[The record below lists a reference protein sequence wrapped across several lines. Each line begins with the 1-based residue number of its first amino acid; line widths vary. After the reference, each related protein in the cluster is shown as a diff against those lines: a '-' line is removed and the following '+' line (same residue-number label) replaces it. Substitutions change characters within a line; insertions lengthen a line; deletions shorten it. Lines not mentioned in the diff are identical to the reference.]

1 MFFVSVMITDISQPV
16 KPAVASVN
24 AGEQQIRKTFDE
36 IEAEFGVMVIKI
48 QETLKKN
55 NVNVSNLIIKLQ
67 GSSAV
72 RDREVP
78 LFDSDIFKRITSI
91 DKLFQ
96 TLSGYWHLFD
106 YDVLLY
112 LVKTAECKEA
122 KKAYDDFFTSFD
134 SSVIHDHFNNLI
146 HSCLEFNKG
155 SNIPG
160 TCRLWVKI
168 TLEECTAETKEEI
181 KVILAQSYRLE
192 KYALICKGIKQGC
205 IEIIY
210 QISPSVKSYMLQY
223 KVTKYNM
230 LQLKAHMITTIKI
243 DDLDILNI
251 DSTELGEEA
260 GLVAGL

>member
-1 MFFVSVMITDISQPV
+1 MITDISQPV
-16 KPAVASVN
+16 KPAIASVN
-24 AGEQQIRKTFDE
+24 AGEQQKRKRFDE
-36 IEAEFGVMVIKI
+36 IEAEFGVMVIKV

-55 NVNVSNLIIKLQ
+55 NVDVSNLIIKLK

-78 LFDSDIFKRITSI
+78 LFDPGIFERITSI

-112 LVKTAECKEA
+112 LVNTAECKEA
-122 KKAYDDFFTSFD
+122 KKVYDDFLTSFD
-134 SSVIHDHFNNLI
+134 SSVIHDHFNSLI
-146 HSCLEFNKG
+146 HSCVEFNKG

-168 TLEECTAETKEEI
+168 TLDECSAETKEEI
-181 KVILAQSYRLE
+181 KAILAQSYKLE

-205 IEIIY
+205 IKIIY
-210 QISPSVKSYMLQY
+210 LISSSVKSYMLQY
-223 KVTKYNM
+223 KVTKYNTS
-230 LQLKAHMITTIKI
+230 QLKSHMITTIKI
-243 DDLDILNI
+243 DGVDILNF
-251 DSTELGEEA
+251 TEPWENT
-260 GLVAGL
+260 GLLYV